1 MPLRRE
7 RRIEYRIPTAP
18 KSAPKAHV
26 QMIFASAFIA
36 TATTPATSQQMVP
49 IATRVTTE
57 RIFDSMREE

>member
-1 MPLRRE
+1 MPLRRD
-7 RRIEYRIPTAP
+7 RRMEYRIPTAP
-18 KSAPKAHV
+18 KIAPTAHV

-49 IATRVTTE
+49 IATKVTTE

>member
-1 MPLRRE
+1 MPLRRA
-7 RRIEYRIPTAP
+7 RRIEYRIPATP
-18 KSAPKAHV
+18 NSAPKAHV

-49 IATRVTTE
+49 IATKVTTE

>member
-18 KSAPKAHV
+18 NSAPKAQV
-26 QMIFASAFIA
+26 QMTLASAFIA
-36 TATTPATSQQMVP
+36 SATTPATSQQMVP